1 MFALNSVGY
10 YFFLWLGHT
19 TLLYNSQIYFI
30 LYWESFLFEHNV
42 DKYEKKLPHLKAL
55 YMYNMSKEVFF
66 FSANVLWSAW
76 LRDKIWQM

>member
-42 DKYEKKLPHLKAL
+42 DKYEKK
-55 YMYNMSKEVFF
+55 
-66 FSANVLWSAW
+66 
-76 LRDKIWQM
+76 